1 LDLHLPDGAR
11 EARPKRSVISKAR
24 RLLGHFQLN
33 PASDGRMSIV
43 IAMSGNGGRQ
53 RIRPYERARDS
64 ARMLAPADHHRLG
77 RALFVWHEAGD

>member
-1 LDLHLPDGAR
+1 
-11 EARPKRSVISKAR
+11 
-24 RLLGHFQLN
+24 
-33 PASDGRMSIV
+33 MSIV

-64 ARMLAPADHHRLG
+64 ARMLAAADHHRLG